1 MTVAGQGPG
10 CWAIVTRGEPQAGEW
25 VSKLRAQGLPAE
37 ALPLLAITPAPDPAA
52 VRLALSALQ
61 PGDLAMFVSPNAAAA
76 CFEALGAGWVWPQGV
91 WAAGTGPG
99 TAAVLRRH
107 GVPEDRLV
115 TPAADAAQL
124 DSEALWQQL
133 RRLDWA
139 GRQACIVRGDGG
151 RDWLAA
157 TLQQAGARVGFVQ
170 AYGRTLPQWSA
181 AQRHLLERGVADPAH
196 ARWLLS
202 SSEAL
207 DHLAVLAPGVD
218 WSAAQALASH
228 PRIAE
233 RARQAGFGRV
243 LQIQPSVAAV
253 LAACGQGERPPQA
266 GPTAGPPEAA
276 A

>member
-1 MTVAGQGPG
+1 MTGVEQRDGQGAG
-10 CWAIVTRGEPQAGEW
+10 CWAIVTRPEPQAGEW
-25 VSKLRAQGLPAE
+25 VSKLRAQGLPAQ

-52 VRLALSALQ
+52 VLQALAALQ

-76 CFEALGAGWVWPQGV
+76 CFDALGPGWRWPAGV

-107 GVPEDRLV
+107 GVPAESLV
-115 TPAADAAQL
+115 MPADDAAQL

-133 RRLDWA
+133 RLQDWT

-151 RDWLAA
+151 RDWLAG
-157 TLQQAGARVGFVQ
+157 TLRQAGAQVQFVQ
-170 AYGRTLPQWSA
+170 AYGRTVPQWTP
-181 AQRHLLERGVADPAH
+181 AQRQVLQRGLADPTR

-218 WSAAQALASH
+218 WSTCQALASH

-233 RARQAGFGRV
+233 RARQAGFGLV
-243 LQIQPSVAAV
+243 QQIQPSVAAV
-253 LAACGQGERPPQA
+253 LAACGITRAATAA
-266 GPTAGPPEAA
+266 GGI
-276 A
+276 